1 MVVDTVGTFF
11 VLPFLT
17 TLLITTVIW
26 KEMRE
31 GHLTRLPLA
40 PGSFAERL
48 PDTRLRRATRI
59 GLLCLLALGPIGA
72 VVLLLLDYGGI
83 SIGEFVIY
91 KAIVGIALGML
102 VTPLIAMVAFG
113 DDPPPEAGRSAMPSS
128 RSSDHGGADQR
139 RSACPPGPGRPASH
153 RPGRHPAVQGRQ
165 GGGEEGH
172 GEARTPAR
180 RAAGTAVRRGAQG
193 RYTQRAARAAG
204 PRHVRQGRHGAP
216 RGGSDGSAGGAHH
229 LVRPADS
236 RGAPP
241 RLPVADPAPP
251 PRARHRRGLRPL
263 PLRGRRHGSG
273 PRSSPRAPRGRA
285 GTPRST
291 ASRNSSSPATRA
303 S

>member
-1 MVVDTVGTFF
+1 MATAEGGAQELTPAHKRFLIRDALLIAAVVNGVLSALIAWLVTVGEDEVPNAAVPLIEGPSVVVDTVGTFF

-17 TLLITTVIW
+17 TLAITTVIW

-113 DDPPPEAGRSAMPSS
+113 DNPPPEA
-128 RSSDHGGADQR
+128 D
-139 RSACPPGPGRPASH
+139 
-153 RPGRHPAVQGRQ
+153 
-165 GGGEEGH
+165 
-172 GEARTPAR
+172 
-180 RAAGTAVRRGAQG
+180 
-193 RYTQRAARAAG
+193 
-204 PRHVRQGRHGAP
+204 AP
-216 RGGSDGSAGGAHH
+216 NA
-229 LVRPADS
+229 
-236 RGAPP
+236 
-241 RLPVADPAPP
+241 
-251 PRARHRRGLRPL
+251 
-263 PLRGRRHGSG
+263 
-273 PRSSPRAPRGRA
+273 
-285 GTPRST
+285 
-291 ASRNSSSPATRA
+291 
-303 S
+303 